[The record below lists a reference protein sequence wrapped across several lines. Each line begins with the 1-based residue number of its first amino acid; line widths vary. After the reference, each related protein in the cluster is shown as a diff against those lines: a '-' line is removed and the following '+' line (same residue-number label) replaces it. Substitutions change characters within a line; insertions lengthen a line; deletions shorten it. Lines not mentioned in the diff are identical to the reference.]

1 MLPAQKMSTLYTHTR
16 LKYCKLY
23 SKYAT
28 IHKLTQNHVP
38 KLYPKPLLYPEYTSV
53 VSKKKYTF
61 CTQDTRDA
69 HYVNW
74 LDRAAVHCLLYPEY
88 TAAVSKTATVH
99 LLYTFCTQDT
109 LDTHYVK
116 SKNTAN
122 CIQNTPQAYLKL
134 CELYPEY
141 VSNYTYCVDRV
152 LLIVSRIHF
161 SCIQKK
167 CCSTYFV
174 PNIHIT

>member
-74 LDRAAVHCLLYPEY
+74 LDRAVVQHCLLYPEY
-88 TAAVSKTATVH
+88 TAIVSKNATIH
-99 LLYTFCTQDT
+99 LLYTRYIRCT
-109 LDTHYVK
+109 LRK
-116 SKNTAN
+116 
-122 CIQNTPQAYLKL
+122 
-134 CELYPEY
+134 
-141 VSNYTYCVDRV
+141 
-152 LLIVSRIHF
+152 
-161 SCIQKK
+161 IQKYCK
-167 CCSTYFV
+167 LYSEYTTSLLK
-174 PNIHIT
+174 IM